1 MTRRIAVTSAAAV
14 RQQSKG
20 SGFKEN
26 KIKFVAGDS
35 IPAPGFLVDFGGGG
49 GRRKEERQYLGGGD
63 IQDNRHTW

>member
-49 GRRKEERQYLGGGD
+49 RRKEGRKAILGW
-63 IQDNRHTW
+63 R